1 MAIYRQK
8 GKRVLNEGFCVAIID
23 GDWKVPYIPG
33 DVTNASTYPFPVVY
47 HFLDDIDV
55 TLILNGD
62 PSQREPVIRAVK
74 EIASSGVRGI
84 SGDCGFLIHYQ
95 ADAARAVDI
104 PVYLSSLLQLPLMD
118 AILAGDR
125 SIGIIAAV
133 ASSVDEDVIRKA
145 GFKGRRELVI
155 RGMQDSNVFASSLLQ
170 PSTSIDSDA
179 AANEVID
186 LCLQMQQEH
195 PNLGAYLFECSML
208 PPYSHAAHAAT
219 GLPVF
224 DFVTMI
230 NYFQRASY
238 RKEFTG
244 CC

>member
-8 GKRVLNEGFCVAIID
+8 GKRVLNNGYCVAIID

-55 TLILNGD
+55 TLVLKGD
-62 PSQREPVIRAVK
+62 PSQCEPVIRAVK
-74 EIASSGVRGI
+74 EIAASGVRGI

-95 ADAARAVDI
+95 AEAARAVDI
-104 PVYLSSLLQLPLMD
+104 PVYLSSLLQLPLLD
-118 AILAGDR
+118 AVLAKDR
-125 SIGIIAAV
+125 SIGIIAAM
-133 ASSVDEDVIRKA
+133 ASSVNEDVIRKA
-145 GFKGRRELVI
+145 GFKGPRELVI
-155 RGMQDSNVFASSLLQ
+155 RGMQDSNVFASCLLQ

-179 AANEVID
+179 AENEVVD
-186 LCLQMQQEH
+186 LCVQMQLEH

-208 PPYSHAAHAAT
+208 PPYSHAAQAAT

-230 NYFQRASY
+230 NYFQRASFRRQFSGY
-238 RKEFTG
+238 Y
-244 CC
+244 